1 MEGLSPADNEIYLEF
16 VAGIIIETHHLPVW
30 SDCPFD
36 LPVCIIFLYFSSFF
50 ILDNVVK
57 TLSALKVSTSAK
69 SVKIKLTKKLSTP
82 CLTFEID
89 LVNIQHVQQNK
100 NELYKFCFS
109 LQEQT
114 IAA

>member
-1 MEGLSPADNEIYLEF
+1 MKFTWNLLLVLLFNPI
-16 VAGIIIETHHLPVW
+16 T
-30 SDCPFD
+30 FD
-36 LPVCIIFLYFSSFF
+36 YQFISTSFP

-89 LVNIQHVQQNK
+89 LVNMQHVQQIK
-100 NELYKFCFS
+100 NVLYKSCFS